1 MLIQSL
7 KTHFPA
13 RALEWFGAGVM
24 FTYGYYVITHPQ
36 LFTAPETAQLFSGL
50 ARIADFFG
58 QPPIAIGVMAIIT
71 GLVRAAAL
79 FVNGAVTKT
88 PLVRLMT
95 SFASAYIWTSVTLGL
110 IMSDVANT
118 GLVIYPWLLI
128 ADIVSGYRAGYDL
141 VIAESV
147 AKQARAQQNVGQRIE
162 RRYGGLRGFRL
173 WLPTF

>member
-50 ARIADFFG
+50 AQLAGFFG
-58 QPPIAIGVMAIIT
+58 QPPIAIGVMAVVT
-71 GLVRAAAL
+71 GLIRACAL

-88 PLVRLMT
+88 PLIRLLT
-95 SFASAYIWTSVTLGL
+95 SFGSAYIWTSVSIGL
-110 IMSDVANT
+110 VLSDVSNT

-141 VIAESV
+141 VIAEKV
-147 AKQARAQQNVGQRIE
+147 AKQARAQKNDGQRIE
-162 RRYGGLRGFRL
+162 RGHGGFRR
-173 WLPTF
+173 WLPTI

>member
-24 FTYGYYVITHPQ
+24 FTYGYYVVTHPQ
-36 LFTAPETAQLFSGL
+36 LFTAPETRALFSGL
-50 ARIADFFG
+50 ARIAEFFG
-58 QPPIAIGVMAIIT
+58 QPPIAIGIMAIVT
-71 GLVRAAAL
+71 GLIRAGAL

-110 IMSDVANT
+110 VMADVANT
-118 GLVIYPWLLI
+118 GLVVYPWLLI

-147 AKQARAQQNVGQRIE
+147 AKQARAQHVGQRIE
-162 RRYGGLRGFRL
+162 RRYGGLRK
-173 WLPTF
+173 WLALS

>member
-36 LFTAPETAQLFSGL
+36 LFTAPETARLFSGL
-50 ARIADFFG
+50 ARIAEFFG

-71 GLVRAAAL
+71 GLVRAGAL

-110 IMSDVANT
+110 VMADVANT
-118 GLVIYPWLLI
+118 GLVVYPWLLI

-147 AKQARAQQNVGQRIE
+147 AKQARAQRVGQRIE
-162 RRYGGLRGFRL
+162 RRYGGLRK
-173 WLPTF
+173 WLALS